1 MSCGKQLSHVTCV
14 ALVIKVAVCTKLRG
28 NELALSVVT
37 DDDLANAS
45 VQFIANKATGCVCV
59 YTVC

>member
-1 MSCGKQLSHVTCV
+1 M

-59 YTVC
+59 YTNCLLS